1 MGKYIQVEG
10 NGNLDRDSNTGAILN
25 INTTE
30 MRQARIRKQNQRKQQ
45 DEIKN
50 LKNELSEMKQ
60 LLNRLIEDKDGRVAH
75 S

>member
-10 NGNLDRDSNTGAILN
+10 NGNLVRDSNTGAILN

-30 MRQARIRKQNQRKQQ
+30 MRQARIRKQTQRKQQ

-60 LLNRLIEDKDGRVAH
+60 LLNRLIEGKDGRVAH